1 MSFKRT
7 IIASIIMI
15 STMICV
21 HYMSYSEDVK
31 LNKPFSTFPKKIGE
45 WTGKEEH
52 FDQAVYDVLG
62 VSDSYL
68 ANYSNREGNGV
79 QIYIGYYESQRE
91 GQQIHSPKNCM
102 PGSGWNITETSL
114 EDITLKGD
122 DSQKKIKVIKLLLEK
137 DNQKQVVLYW
147 YQSNGRFIS
156 SEYSQRMYMVIDSI
170 TKHRTDGSFVR
181 LISPVQ
187 NNDEEAAVKHL
198 KDFTVELIPVLKEY
212 IPS

>member
-1 MSFKRT
+1 MFFKR
-7 IIASIIMI
+7 ILIASIIMI

-21 HYMSYSEDVK
+21 RYMGHSESIK
-31 LNKPFSTFPKKIGE
+31 LIKPFTTFPKTIGE
-45 WTGKEEH
+45 WTGKEER
-52 FDQAVYDVLG
+52 FDQAVYDLLG
-62 VSDSYL
+62 VDDSYL
-68 ANYSNREGNGV
+68 ANYSNHEGNGV

-122 DSQKKIKVIKLLLEK
+122 ASKKIKVIKLLLEK
-137 DNQKQVVLYW
+137 DRQKQVVLYW

-156 SEYSQRMYMVIDSI
+156 SEYSQRIYMVIDSI
-170 TKHRTDGSFVR
+170 TRHRTDGSFVR
-181 LISPVQ
+181 LISPVI
-187 NNDEEAAVKHL
+187 NDNEDQALKHL

>member
-1 MSFKRT
+1 MSHSE
-7 IIASIIMI
+7 SI
-15 STMICV
+15 
-21 HYMSYSEDVK
+21 K
-31 LNKPFSTFPKKIGE
+31 LNKPFTTFPRLIGE
-45 WTGKEEH
+45 WTGKEER
-52 FDQAVYDVLG
+52 FDQAVYDMLG
-62 VSDSYL
+62 VDDSYL
-68 ANYSNREGNGV
+68 ANYYNHQGRDV
-79 QIYIGYYESQRE
+79 QLYIGYYESQKE

-122 DSQKKIKVIKLLLEK
+122 ASKKIKVIKLLLEK

-156 SEYSQRMYMVIDSI
+156 SEYAQKIYMVVDSI

-187 NNDEEAAVKHL
+187 NNDEEAAIKHL
-198 KDFTVELIPVLKEY
+198 KDFAVELIPVLKEY

>member
-1 MSFKRT
+1 
-7 IIASIIMI
+7 
-15 STMICV
+15 MICV
-21 HYMSYSEDVK
+21 HYMSHSEDVK
-31 LNKPFSTFPKKIGE
+31 LNKPFPTFPKKIGE

-68 ANYSNREGNGV
+68 ADYFNHEGSNV
-79 QIYIGYYESQRE
+79 QLYIGYYKSQKE

-122 DSQKKIKVIKLLLEK
+122 VSKKIKVIKLLLEK
-137 DNQKQVVLYW
+137 DRQKQVVLYW

-156 SEYSQRMYMVIDSI
+156 SEYSQRIYLVIDSV
-170 TKHRTDGSFVR
+170 TRHRTDGSFVR
-181 LISPVQ
+181 LISPVI
-187 NNDEEAAVKHL
+187 NNDEEMAVKHL
-198 KDFTVELIPVLKEY
+198 KDFTSELIPILKEY

>member
-31 LNKPFSTFPKKIGE
+31 LNKPFPTFPKKIGE

-68 ANYSNREGNGV
+68 ADYFNHEGSNV
-79 QIYIGYYESQRE
+79 QLYIGYYKSQKE

-122 DSQKKIKVIKLLLEK
+122 VSKKIKVIKLLLEK
-137 DNQKQVVLYW
+137 DRQKQVVLYW

-156 SEYSQRMYMVIDSI
+156 SEYAQRIYMVVDSV
-170 TKHRTDGSFVR
+170 TKHRSDGSFIR
-181 LISPVQ
+181 LISPVI
-187 NNDEEAAVKHL
+187 NNDEEMAVKHL
-198 KDFTVELIPVLKEY
+198 KDFTSELIPILKEY